1 MRSRSY
7 CPRRFRLKGILGRAA
22 LCGMIVSTSFHSC
35 SAFWKEPYKTYVMAA
50 GIVVG
55 VGVSVTEGVLLV
67 KSHNKLAEKDDE
79 IKRLQSCA
87 NKNDETSVQ
96 GGAGS
101 TNVDSGELQDLRQTK
116 DSLNKKVLDLTSEN
130 KKLSEQLSKQGGSNE
145 QTLYRRIGEL
155 EAQVRNL
162 STENTNLQ
170 SELANQKNE
179 KEKKG
184 NDGRGAP
191 LSSTGKLKSL
201 DDVDV

>member
-1 MRSRSY
+1 MVCLRSRSY

-22 LCGMIVSTSFHSC
+22 LCGMIISTSFHSC
-35 SAFWKEPYKTYVMAA
+35 SAFWKEPYKTYFMAA

-87 NKNDETSVQ
+87 NKNDETSVR

-116 DSLNKKVLDLTSEN
+116 ESLNKKVLDLTSEN
-130 KKLSEQLSKQGGSNE
+130 KKLSEQLLKNQGLS
-145 QTLYRRIGEL
+145 QRVTEL
-155 EAQVRNL
+155 EATVRSL
-162 STENTNLQ
+162 GAENANLQ